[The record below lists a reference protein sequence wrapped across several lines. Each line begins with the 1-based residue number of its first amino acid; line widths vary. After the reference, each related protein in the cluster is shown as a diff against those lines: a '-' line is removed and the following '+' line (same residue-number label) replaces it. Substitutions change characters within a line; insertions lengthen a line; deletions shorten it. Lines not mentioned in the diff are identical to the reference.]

1 MGFILWS
8 VAMVQGGVPGEG
20 LVVEWLNAQKEVR
33 AVEASFSQERKLRT
47 LRRVLKSEGKLW
59 FIAPDRFRWEVGDP
73 AKMVALQS
81 GDGKVT
87 VIEPRKKRAKVYDPA
102 NPEHAE
108 MVQRLGLMKPGFGG
122 GAEKFK
128 EQFEVKKVSRAE
140 GSDTWEAEMSFKD
153 SRMALVVMKV
163 VMRVNGKTGVPV
175 EFRLEFRDGTKI
187 GWRFGAVVRDGEIAA
202 EVFDY
207 DLEGYEVEG

>member
-1 MGFILWS
+1 R
-8 VAMVQGGVPGEG
+8 GGAGV
-20 LVVEWLNAQKEVR
+20 L
-33 AVEASFSQERKLRT
+33 EAAT
-47 LRRVLKSEGKLW
+47 
-59 FIAPDRFRWEVGDP
+59 ADP

-140 GSDTWEAEMSFKD
+140 GSDTWEAEMRFKD